1 MLTLHGCLF
10 GLDDNS
16 KRYWWR
22 ALSAYS
28 IVTIK
33 YPEIPAKLALS
44 IQVYLRTL
52 HVHSDLLHVH
62 SDHNDQDFW

>member
-1 MLTLHGCLF
+1 MLALDGCLF
-10 GLDDNS
+10 GLDGNA

-33 YPEIPAKLALS
+33 YPEIPAKLALP
-44 IQVYLRTL
+44 IQVYLRTF
-52 HVHSDLLHVH
+52 HVHSDL
-62 SDHNDQDFW
+62 NDQDFW